1 MPIKTK
7 LNKDFSFKTN
17 IAKYHFNNLV
27 FAVLGVGGGIF
38 HDLNILCHTYK
49 IPTLKKC
56 GMSNNHPNA
65 IKILS
70 ISFILGGFSFFSHES
85 SSS

>member
-1 MPIKTK
+1 MR
-7 LNKDFSFKTN
+7 LGM
-17 IAKYHFNNLV
+17 AK
-27 FAVLGVGGGIF
+27 
-38 HDLNILCHTYK
+38 
-49 IPTLKKC
+49 
-56 GMSNNHPNA
+56 NHPNA